1 MSQRLLIAIAFVLMG
16 VCVIA
21 QDLTPSA
28 SQDSTANSIDLV
40 LRQSNPLLIINA
52 GDRSLEIP
60 PSKEPYDSFSIGMYG
75 IEKSW
80 IQSFSVISGQ
90 KAVDEHGALAQST
103 VLIVE
108 LKEDAFEKMPAELAQ
123 RFKFR

>member
-1 MSQRLLIAIAFVLMG
+1 MGQRLLVTVAFVLMG

-28 SQDSTANSIDLV
+28 NQESTDISIDLI
-40 LRQSNPLLIINA
+40 LRRSNPLLIINA
-52 GDRSLEIP
+52 GNRFLEIP
-60 PSKEPYDSFSIGMYG
+60 PSKEPYNSLSMDMYG

-90 KAVDEHGALAQST
+90 KAVDESGALAQST
-103 VLIVE
+103 VVIVE
-108 LKEDAFEKMPAELAQ
+108 LKEDAFEKMPADLAQ
-123 RFKFR
+123 RFKIR